1 MPHRHERT
9 IARRTAVQVL
19 FAWEMRVSAAKEK
32 DKAKI
37 TPHTLLESGE
47 LEVIEGPI
55 DEYTLKLINGVVDNK
70 EKIDGILEHMSRNW
84 SVERMSLVDV
94 NVIRVAIFEMMEV
107 DDVTTAISIDEA
119 VELAKGF
126 GGGESHRFVNGILGA
141 IAKEYE
147 F

>member
-55 DEYTLKLINGVVDNK
+55 DEYTLKLIDGVVDNK

-84 SVERMSLVDV
+84 SDLLCFGGFGVKRNMFLNGV
-94 NVIRVAIFEMMEV
+94 NRFFK
-107 DDVTTAISIDEA
+107 A
-119 VELAKGF
+119 VEF
-126 GGGESHRFVNGILGA
+126 DRF
-141 IAKEYE
+141 
-147 F
+147 